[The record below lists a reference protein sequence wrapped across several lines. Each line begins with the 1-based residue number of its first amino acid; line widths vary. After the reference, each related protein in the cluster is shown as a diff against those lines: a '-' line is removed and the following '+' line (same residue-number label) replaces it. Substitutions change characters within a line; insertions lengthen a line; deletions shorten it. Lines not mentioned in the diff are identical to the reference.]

1 MGGNG
6 MIYCPICKGTMVGR
20 IGQGRYYCRNCY
32 YEFQRKDGVLLTF
45 TVNEDGSLAEF
56 AGR

>member
-1 MGGNG
+1 